1 MHMNKNLLTQ
11 KRLSD
16 LLDVSESSLERW
28 RVEGTGPAF
37 VKAGRKVLYLPDD
50 VDDWLSKHRRA
61 STSESK

>member
-1 MHMNKNLLTQ
+1 MNKNLLTQ